1 MLASVRHENV
11 VQMYGAIVEPPL
23 FIIVMGEIDSRLGS
37 HEPTGRFWVT
47 D

>member
-23 FIIVMGEIDSRLGS
+23 FIIVMGKIDCRPGGRESACRL
-37 HEPTGRFWVT
+37 WVT